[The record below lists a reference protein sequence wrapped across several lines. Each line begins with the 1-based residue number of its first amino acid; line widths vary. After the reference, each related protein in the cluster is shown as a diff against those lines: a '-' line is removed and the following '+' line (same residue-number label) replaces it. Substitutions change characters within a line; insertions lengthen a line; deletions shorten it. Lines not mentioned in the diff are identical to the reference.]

1 MFQKPVFDVPNFFGF
16 VSIFDRKGEDAPRGC
31 LTEVRVV
38 VARSTGGHPKSVL
51 FMEFERDGRGT
62 YRERENCE
70 QMEIVKL

>member
-51 FMEFERDGRGT
+51 FMECERDGRGKR
-62 YRERENCE
+62 RERER
-70 QMEIVKL
+70 IVRKWK

>member
-51 FMEFERDGRGT
+51 FMECERDGRGKH
-62 YRERENCE
+62 RERER
-70 QMEIVKL
+70 IVRKWK